1 MIHKRAIVKDAQKT
15 INYFFMI
22 ISTLSEQSWNI
33 QKNSHHDF
41 FVISDIVCNDI
52 LGIEYNFNK
61 IKNIE

>member
-1 MIHKRAIVKDAQKT
+1 
-15 INYFFMI
+15 MI

-33 QKNSHHDF
+33 QKNSRHDF